1 MQRGNENDI
10 AQSEQRQNI
19 STSEQT
25 DIHAVSAQPISF
37 KCQTTGDGLVN
48 FLLKKNILGFCFLLL
63 VSEQTL
69 LAAGASE
76 FDPFATEV
84 PPEKAGSSA
93 QKGTRQDGGRAAVKP
108 TPPAV
113 APAVKPTP
121 VRSSPVR
128 VPNDRMGET
137 SRENDPPVPAGAAK
151 KAPPASKKGEE
162 FDPFATDQP
171 PEKWGLPRKEPMD
184 GSSELG
190 SGKSTEKI
198 GKKSRQEKAP
208 PERSHLQPGLA
219 LKLDGSLE
227 SVFSVSYAVPLLPFA
242 KLSNDQILIPHLM
255 VSEQVYPVFKI
266 SAGRGFLLNARP
278 RFSLLNE
285 RSKDSAGSAQFENA
299 IRADAGEIFA
309 TWTPSSRFSLTVG
322 KQNFQWGVAEMAGPS
337 NWIFRSQK
345 NADTLLR
352 TPQSEVDTRDAMRFN
367 FSWGQSFNVVL
378 MAEYEPEK
386 QSLPRDFSGRRVFLK
401 PEISWNAGADFF
413 GVVIGGAE
421 RKSEPFFGEYFLFN
435 LTDSLSLFADFSH
448 KKGSDA
454 LRPLALSKL
463 SSSAVLLAQIPA
475 LPFEQSRITS
485 SKYTHEGV
493 LGLKYNFANGAEVR
507 LEAYYNSAGLSAEEI
522 DAVEKLELDSS
533 PFTPL
538 FFDLGQEYRSQGAIL
553 FAARPVGF
561 DSKRNWNL
569 FGRYLKPIIDPVGAF
584 MLYSEYAVS
593 DSAVLFLGFAGT
605 HGRKISEVALPF
617 RTAVTVGQK
626 YVW

>member
-1 MQRGNENDI
+1 M
-10 AQSEQRQNI
+10 
-19 STSEQT
+19 
-25 DIHAVSAQPISF
+25 
-37 KCQTTGDGLVN
+37 GD
-48 FLLKKNILGFCFLLL
+48 FSLKKNILGFCFLLL
-63 VSEQTL
+63 VSGRTA
-69 LAAGASE
+69 LAAGAAD
-76 FDPFATEV
+76 FDPFASEV
-84 PPEKAGSSA
+84 PPEKVGSST
-93 QKGTRQDGGRAAVKP
+93 QKGARQDGSRAAVKP
-108 TPPAV
+108 TPTPV
-113 APAVKPTP
+113 APAVRQSKEEQTNREKTTIEKTAP

-128 VPNDRMGET
+128 VPNDRIGET
-137 SRENDPPVPAGAAK
+137 KRESEPPVPASTTRK
-151 KAPPASKKGEE
+151 VSPANKKGEE
-162 FDPFATDQP
+162 FDPFATEQP
-171 PEKWGLPRKEPMD
+171 PEKWGVPRKEPPD
-184 GSSELG
+184 RSSELG
-190 SGKSTEKI
+190 VGRTVEKSE
-198 GKKSRQEKAP
+198 KKSRQEKAS

-227 SVFSVSYAVPLLPFA
+227 NVFSVSYAEPLLPFA
-242 KLSNDQILIPHLM
+242 KLSNDQILVPYLL

-278 RFSLLNE
+278 RFSLSNE
-285 RSKDSAGSAQFENA
+285 RSKDSAGNARFENA
-299 IRADAGEIFA
+299 IRADAGEFFA

-337 NWIFRSQK
+337 NWIFRPQK

-367 FSWGQSFNVVL
+367 LSWGQSFNVVL
-378 MAEYEPEK
+378 MAEFEPEK
-386 QSLPRDFSGRRVFLK
+386 QTLPRDFSGRRVFLK
-401 PEISWNAGADFF
+401 PEVSWNEGADFF
-413 GVVIGGAE
+413 GVVFGGAE

-435 LTDSLSLFADFSH
+435 LTDSIALFADFSH
-448 KKGSDA
+448 KKGSEA
-454 LRPLALSKL
+454 LRPLTMADP
-463 SSSAVLLAQIPA
+463 SSSAVPPSQIPA
-475 LPFEQSRITS
+475 LPFEQSRFSS

-522 DAVEKLELDSS
+522 EAVEKMELDSS

-561 DSKRNWNL
+561 DSKRKWNL

-593 DSAVLFLGFAGT
+593 DSAVLFLGVAGT